1 MSKHNQNR
9 KELGYEKIKNMVAK
23 KGQIPTQNE
32 QILQQECIALRKE
45 IVRLKQVKSRLYAH
59 LFTIETVAKQSQ
71 WTPVEKLGIITEEIS
86 KVISGI

>member
-45 IVRLKQVKSRLYAH
+45 IVRLKQSAT
-59 LFTIETVAKQSQ
+59 F
-71 WTPVEKLGIITEEIS
+71 
-86 KVISGI
+86 